1 MGCII
6 GNIHQIG
13 KELAELNKYR
23 TGNVVDILQYS
34 AAGDASDWMYGE
46 EGIVAL
52 TPETG
57 PTDEEAVEGELDV
70 DLGGL
75 YGFIPPDKIEEY
87 ADVNTEANI
96 RMAWFAG
103 ALYRAQ
109 VTQYKATQ
117 VTMRQ
122 SRSNNII
129 LKLVCEMLV

>member
-1 MGCII
+1 
-6 GNIHQIG
+6 
-13 KELAELNKYR
+13 
-23 TGNVVDILQYS
+23 
-34 AAGDASDWMYGE
+34 MYGE

-75 YGFIPPDKIEEY
+75 YGFYPPPDKIEEY

-117 VTMRQ
+117 HCAKNTYT
-122 SRSNNII
+122 II
-129 LKLVCEMLV
+129 TLALQNAVLPVDFFK